1 MPCTIQQYLNWVKSV
16 TYICSVSVNS
26 ADLKKLSTLLSNLH
40 IEKLKIEK
48 GDKSKKNKG
57 KGKAKLKLEGETVSV
72 FVIYGGFNILES

>member
-1 MPCTIQQYLNWVKSV
+1 MLYNEMKIVFI
-16 TYICSVSVNS
+16 ICSVLVNS

-57 KGKAKLKLEGETVSV
+57 KGKAKLKLEGETVSIV
-72 FVIYGGFNILES
+72 L

>member
-1 MPCTIQQYLNWVKSV
+1 M
-16 TYICSVSVNS
+16 NS

-57 KGKAKLKLEGETVSV
+57 KGKAKLKLEGETVSIV
-72 FVIYGGFNILES
+72 L